1 MSRIFAPRILSVFSA
16 SYTPST
22 LPPLGGGGQPGLR
35 GVVSRFPQQPHRLD
49 TPMPCRFLR
58 QQVRLIVAALVFALF
73 HSHRHPRHR
82 VELAAQLLCRA
93 AGEQL
98 AVALG
103 GALRAVELEA
113 QQALAHRILIEQ
125 GRGAPPP
132 KPAPSHSCTFA

>member
-1 MSRIFAPRILSVFSA
+1 
-16 SYTPST
+16 
-22 LPPLGGGGQPGLR
+22 
-35 GVVSRFPQQPHRLD
+35 
-49 TPMPCRFLR
+49 MPCRFLR

-73 HSHRHPRHR
+73 THRHPRHR

-125 GRGAPPP
+125 GRGAPPEARALAQLHLRVGERP
-132 KPAPSHSCTFA
+132 LAVRAHAMHTRPAAERAPRREKQVEQLFFQTHAVPPFPSRQRRPL